1 VVEPVLLA
9 IDSSTESL
17 ILAACANG
25 RQQTWFGAGGAQAS
39 AILLPQAK
47 VLLHALGVGWQDL
60 DAVAFAR
67 GPGAFTGLRTACA
80 AAQGLA
86 LGADCGVLPLDSLM
100 IVAEAA
106 HPIGRADLPDDAVV
120 GVVMDARMGELYSG
134 RYRRMPTE
142 ASAHWQSLEHPSLM
156 TPDALCMRWADS
168 PPDHIVGSGIGM
180 LGAVWPPDRAA
191 LDVLALPDTA
201 RAPALLRL
209 ALSAWHAGELLAPED
224 ALPLYVRDKVA
235 QTVAERQSQAAVR
248 GLGG

>member
-1 VVEPVLLA
+1 VLEPVLLA

-17 ILAACANG
+17 VLAACANG
-25 RQQTWFGAGGAQAS
+25 QHQTWFGAGGAQAS

-47 VLLHALGVGWQDL
+47 AMLHALGVGWQDL

-100 IVAEAA
+100 LVAEAA
-106 HPIGRADLPDDAVV
+106 HPIGQDDLRDDVVV
-120 GVVMDARMGELYSG
+120 GVVMDARMGELYAG
-134 RYRRMPTE
+134 RYRRVNTE
-142 ASAHWQSLEHPSLM
+142 ASARWHALEHPSLIS
-156 TPDALCMRWADS
+156 PEALCMRWADNV
-168 PPDHIVGSGIGM
+168 PDCIAGSGTAM
-180 LGAVWPPDRAA
+180 LCAVWPSDRPA
-191 LDVLALPDTA
+191 LDVLTMPDTA

-209 ALSAWHAGELLAPED
+209 ALNAWHAGELQAPED

-235 QTVAERQSQAAVR
+235 QTVDERQAQAAVR